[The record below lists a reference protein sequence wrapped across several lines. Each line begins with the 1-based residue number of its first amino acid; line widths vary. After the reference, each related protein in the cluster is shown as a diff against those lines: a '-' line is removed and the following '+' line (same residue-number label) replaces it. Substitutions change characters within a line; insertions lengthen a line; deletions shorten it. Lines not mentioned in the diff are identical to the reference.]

1 MSKNRSFV
9 RLTQRRAIRKADEF
23 TLRADEVGTL
33 RGFINTDHI
42 EFGQVGDR
50 RWWMRTGMPSAKSFT
65 KELKGKN
72 GKSCILTTEI

>member
-42 EFGQVGDR
+42 EFGQVVTAAG
-50 RWWMRTGMPSAKSFT
+50 GCGLACLLPSN
-65 KELKGKN
+65 LQRN
-72 GKSCILTTEI
+72 